1 MHNGFIKTIKKL
13 KPFLPTGTLLDTV
26 ILFISKS
33 PREIGNIVLMNFMFF
48 DFHIAKGYNLF
59 THFMCDNRNVNLK
72 EDRGAL

>member
-1 MHNGFIKTIKKL
+1 
-13 KPFLPTGTLLDTV
+13 
-26 ILFISKS
+26 
-33 PREIGNIVLMNFMFF
+33 MNFMFF